1 MNLTADDLLAMR
13 AGEMNTGLGGL
24 ASSLEREREREQEG
38 GRKGGGE
45 KRESVCVGGGEGGKE
60 TGL

>member
-24 ASSLEREREREQEG
+24 ASNLIGERERE
-38 GRKGGGE
+38 KGE
-45 KRESVCVGGGEGGKE
+45 DCKLTDNSLARVLV
-60 TGL
+60 LI